1 MKRISA
7 VGLITLAAACSPP
20 STSDNQQGI
29 GELAA
34 NSTASI
40 RTAPATARADVPP
53 TPARPVAAN
62 APSPRPNPSP
72 SASPTDTA
80 NPRSTTRD
88 CYFKVDGRVLVSGR
102 CQVFPMGNDQY
113 TLNTWDS
120 GKPARS
126 HFAVV
131 TKDNDAD
138 ATATATWN
146 ADPGDDHAMD
156 PLGTV
161 RRDGDCWVNERTRI
175 CVR

>member
-1 MKRISA
+1 MKQLPAI
-7 VGLITLAAACSPP
+7 GLLALAAACSPSP
-20 STSDNQQGI
+20 NANNQQGAPKV
-29 GELAA
+29 AA
-34 NSTASI
+34 SSRASVDPE
-40 RTAPATARADVPP
+40 PATARADVLSDGA
-53 TPARPVAAN
+53 TQIAVS
-62 APSPRPNPSP
+62 APSPRP

-102 CQVFPMGNDQY
+102 CKVFPMGDDQY

-120 GKPARS
+120 GKPAQS

-161 RRDGDCWVNERTRI
+161 RRDGNCWVNERTRI

>member
-1 MKRISA
+1 MKWRVPAI
-7 VGLITLAAACSPP
+7 GLLALAAACNP
-20 STSDNQQGI
+20 SATNADTQQGTSVV
-29 GELAA
+29 AA
-34 NSTASI
+34 NSAAAIDTGPAS
-40 RTAPATARADVPP
+40 APADVHPGSVKQ
-53 TPARPVAAN
+53 VAAS
-62 APSPRPNPSP
+62 APSPMP

-80 NPRSTTRD
+80 TPRSTTRD

-102 CQVFPMGNDQY
+102 CRVFPMGNDQY

-120 GKPARS
+120 GKPAHS
-126 HFAVV
+126 HFAMV
-131 TKDNDAD
+131 TKDSNAD

-146 ADPGDDHAMD
+146 ADPDDDHAMD